1 MSIFEVQK
9 VMVPEPSIAFENQLI
24 KNYMEKT
31 STNVWDSCLQ
41 IIKDNIPNQSFK
53 TWFEPIKPL
62 RLEGS
67 ILTIQVP
74 SLFFYEWLE
83 EHYVGLLR
91 KTIKKHLGEEGR
103 LEYNIVVEKSS
114 ANKPY
119 TTNMPSSGNGAEGKN
134 QSIPM
139 PVALNKDIKNPF
151 VIPGLKKLQVDP
163 QLNPNYTFD
172 SFIEGDCNRLARSAG
187 YAVAGKPGG
196 TSFNPLMIYGGV
208 GLGKTHLAQAI
219 GNEIKRNIPDKLVIY
234 VSCEK
239 FCQQFVD
246 SLKNNTINDFVNFY
260 QAMDVIIMDDV
271 HNFAG
276 KEKTQDIFFH
286 IFNHLH
292 QAGKQ
297 VILTSDKPPKDLAGL
312 EERLLSRFKWGLS
325 ADLQIPD
332 LETRMAILKKKMYQD
347 GIELT
352 GDVIEY
358 VAHNIDNNVRELEG
372 ALVSLLAQATLNRK
386 EIDLNLAKQML
397 KNFIKNSSKEISME
411 YIQKLVCEYFEVPVE
426 MVKSKTRKRE
436 IVQARQISM
445 YLAKSHTKTSLKSIG
460 AFFGG
465 RDHSTVIYACQT
477 VEDLID
483 TDKKFKAYV
492 ADIQKKLK
500 MS

>member
-1 MSIFEVQK
+1 
-9 VMVPEPSIAFENQLI
+9 
-24 KNYMEKT
+24 MEKT
-31 STNVWDSCLQ
+31 STHVWNNCLQ
-41 IIKDNIPNQSFK
+41 IIKDNIPAQSFK
-53 TWFEPIKPL
+53 TWFEPIKAL
-62 RLEGS
+62 RLEGN

-91 KTIKKHLGEEGR
+91 KTVKKQLGEEGR

-114 ANKPY
+114 TSIPY
-119 TTNMPSSGNGAEGKN
+119 TTNMPSNGNGAEGKN
-134 QSIPM
+134 QSMPM
-139 PVALNKDIKNPF
+139 PISLNKDIKNPF
-151 VIPGLKKLQVDP
+151 IIPGLKKLQVDP
-163 QLNPNYTFD
+163 QLNQNYTFEN
-172 SFIEGDCNRLARSAG
+172 FIEGDCNRLARSAG

-196 TSFNPLMIYGGV
+196 TSFNPLMIYGSV

-219 GNEIKRNIPDKLVIY
+219 GNEIKRTLPDKLVLY

-239 FCQQFVD
+239 FTQQFVD
-246 SLKNNTINDFVNFY
+246 ALKNNNINDFVNFY
-260 QAMDVIIMDDV
+260 QAMDVLIMDDV

-292 QAGKQ
+292 QSGKQ
-297 VILTSDKPPKDLAGL
+297 LIITSDKAPKDLSGL

-332 LETRMAILKKKMYQD
+332 LETRMAILNKKMYSD
-347 GIELT
+347 GIELPSE
-352 GDVIEY
+352 VIEY

-372 ALVSLLAQATLNRK
+372 AMVSLLAQSTLNKK
-386 EIDLNLAKQML
+386 EIDLNLAKSML

-411 YIQKLVCEYFEVPVE
+411 YIQSLVCEYFEVPID

-445 YLAKSHTKTSLKSIG
+445 YLAKLHTKTSLKSIG

-477 VEDLID
+477 VDDLID

>member
-1 MSIFEVQK
+1 
-9 VMVPEPSIAFENQLI
+9 
-24 KNYMEKT
+24 MEKT
-31 STNVWDSCLQ
+31 CNNVWENCLQ
-41 IIKDNIPNQSFK
+41 IIKDNIPTQSFK
-53 TWFEPIKPL
+53 TWFEPIIPL
-62 RLEGS
+62 RLEES

-91 KTIKKHLGEEGR
+91 KTIKKQLGDSAR

-114 ANKPY
+114 SQKPY
-119 TTNMPSSGNGAEGKN
+119 TTNLPSSGNGAEGKT

-163 QLNPNYTFD
+163 QLNPNYTFEN
-172 SFIEGDCNRLARSAG
+172 FIEGDCNRLARSAG
-187 YAVAGKPGG
+187 YAVAAKPGG

-219 GNEIKRNIPDKLVIY
+219 GNEVKKNMPDKLVIY

-260 QAMDVIIMDDV
+260 QAMDIIIMDDV

-292 QAGKQ
+292 QSGKQ
-297 VILTSDKPPKDLAGL
+297 LIITSDKPPKDLAGL

-325 ADLQIPD
+325 ADLSVPD
-332 LETRMAILKKKMYQD
+332 IETRMAILKKKMYQD
-347 GIELT
+347 GIELPN
-352 GDVIEY
+352 DVIEY
-358 VAHNIDNNVRELEG
+358 VANNIDNNVRELEG
-372 ALVSLLAQATLNRK
+372 AMVSLLAQSTLNKK
-386 EIDLNLAKQML
+386 EIDLALAKQML
-397 KNFIKNSSKEISME
+397 KNFIKNTSKEISME

-492 ADIQKKLK
+492 HDIQKKLK

>member
-1 MSIFEVQK
+1 
-9 VMVPEPSIAFENQLI
+9 
-24 KNYMEKT
+24 MEKT
-31 STNVWDSCLQ
+31 STHVWNNCLQ
-41 IIKDNIPNQSFK
+41 IIKDNIPAQSFK
-53 TWFEPIKPL
+53 TWFEPIKAL
-62 RLEGS
+62 RLEGN

-91 KTIKKHLGEEGR
+91 KTVKKQLGEEGR

-114 ANKPY
+114 TSIPY
-119 TTNMPSSGNGAEGKN
+119 TTNMPSNGNGAEGKN
-134 QSIPM
+134 QSMPM
-139 PVALNKDIKNPF
+139 PISLNKDIKNPF
-151 VIPGLKKLQVDP
+151 IIPGLKKLQVDP
-163 QLNPNYTFD
+163 QLNQNYTFEN
-172 SFIEGDCNRLARSAG
+172 FIEGDCNRLARSAG

-196 TSFNPLMIYGGV
+196 TSFNPLMIYGSV

-219 GNEIKRNIPDKLVIY
+219 GNEIKRTLTDKLVLY

-239 FCQQFVD
+239 FTQQFVD
-246 SLKNNTINDFVNFY
+246 ALKNNNINDFVNFY
-260 QAMDVIIMDDV
+260 QAMDVLIMDDV

-292 QAGKQ
+292 QSGKQ
-297 VILTSDKPPKDLAGL
+297 LIITSDKAPKDLSGL

-332 LETRMAILKKKMYQD
+332 LETRMAILNKKMYSD
-347 GIELT
+347 GIELPSE
-352 GDVIEY
+352 VIEY

-372 ALVSLLAQATLNRK
+372 AMVSLLAQSTLNKK
-386 EIDLNLAKQML
+386 EIDLNLAKSML

-411 YIQKLVCEYFEVPVE
+411 YIQSLVCEYFEVPID

-445 YLAKSHTKTSLKSIG
+445 YLAKLHTKTSLKSIG

-477 VEDLID
+477 VDDLID

>member
-1 MSIFEVQK
+1 
-9 VMVPEPSIAFENQLI
+9 
-24 KNYMEKT
+24 MEKT
-31 STNVWDSCLQ
+31 CTSVWNCCLE
-41 IIKDNIPNQSFK
+41 IIKDNIPAQSFK
-53 TWFEPIKPL
+53 TWFEPIKAL
-62 RLEGS
+62 RLDGNV
-67 ILTIQVP
+67 LTIQVP

-91 KTIKKHLGEEGR
+91 KTVKKQLGDAGR

-114 ANKPY
+114 KSMAPY
-119 TTNMPSSGNGAEGKN
+119 TTNMPSNGNGAEGKR
-134 QSIPM
+134 QSIPV
-139 PVALNKDIKNPF
+139 PVTINKDIKNPF

-163 QLNPNYTFD
+163 QLNQNYTFD
-172 SFIEGDCNRLARSAG
+172 NFIEGECNRLARSAG
-187 YAVAGKPGG
+187 FAVAQKPGG

-219 GNEIKRNIPDKLVIY
+219 GNEVKRNLPDKLVIY

-276 KEKTQDIFFH
+276 KERTQDIFFH

-292 QAGKQ
+292 QSGKQ
-297 VILTSDKPPKDLAGL
+297 VILTSDKAPKDLAGL

-325 ADLQIPD
+325 ADMQVPD
-332 LETRMAILKKKMYQD
+332 LETRMAILKKKMYAD
-347 GIELT
+347 GINLPEE
-352 GDVIEY
+352 VVEY

-372 ALVSLLAQATLNRK
+372 AMVSLLAQATLNK
-386 EIDLNLAKQML
+386 KDIDLGLAKSML
-397 KNFIKNSSKEISME
+397 RNFIKNTQKEISID
-411 YIQKLVCEYFEVPVE
+411 YIQKLVCEYFEVPVD

-445 YLAKSHTKTSLKSIG
+445 YLAKNHTKTSLKSIG

-483 TDKKFKAYV
+483 TDKTFKSYV
-492 ADIQKKLK
+492 QDIQKKLK
-500 MS
+500 MG

>member
-1 MSIFEVQK
+1 
-9 VMVPEPSIAFENQLI
+9 
-24 KNYMEKT
+24 MEKT
-31 STNVWDSCLQ
+31 GTNVWNNCLQ
-41 IIKDNIPNQSFK
+41 IIKDNIPTQSYK
-53 TWFEPIKPL
+53 TWFEPIKAL
-62 RLEGS
+62 RLEGNV
-67 ILTIQVP
+67 LTIQVP

-91 KTIKKHLGEEGR
+91 KTVKKQLGDEGR

-114 ANKPY
+114 SSKPF
-119 TTNMPSSGNGAEGKN
+119 TTNMPSTGNGSEAKY
-134 QSIPM
+134 QSIP
-139 PVALNKDIKNPF
+139 VAVTLNKDIKNPF

-163 QLNPNYTFD
+163 QLNPNYCFEN
-172 SFIEGDCNRLARSAG
+172 FIEGDCNRLARSAG
-187 YAVAGKPGG
+187 YAVAAKPGG
-196 TSFNPLMIYGGV
+196 TAFNPLLLYGGV
-208 GLGKTHLAQAI
+208 GLGKTHLGQAI
-219 GNEIKRNIPDKLVIY
+219 GNEIKRTNPEKLVIY

-292 QAGKQ
+292 QSGKQ
-297 VILTSDKPPKDLAGL
+297 LILTSDRAPKDITGL
-312 EERLLSRFKWGLS
+312 EDRLLSRFKWGLS
-325 ADLQIPD
+325 ADLQVPD
-332 LETRMAILKKKMYQD
+332 LETRMAILKKKMYAD
-347 GIELT
+347 GIELPSE
-352 GDVIEY
+352 VIEY

-372 ALVSLLAQATLNRK
+372 AMVSLLAQSTLNKK
-386 EIDLNLAKQML
+386 EINLALAKSML
-397 KNFIKNSSKEISME
+397 KNFIKHTSREISME
-411 YIQKLVCEYFEVPVE
+411 YIQKLVCEYFEVPIE

-460 AFFGG
+460 QFFGG

-483 TDKKFKAYV
+483 TDKKFKNYV
-492 ADIQKKLK
+492 QDIQKKLK

>member
-1 MSIFEVQK
+1 
-9 VMVPEPSIAFENQLI
+9 
-24 KNYMEKT
+24 MEKT
-31 STNVWDSCLQ
+31 CTSVWENCLQ
-41 IIKDNIPNQSFK
+41 IIKDNIPTQSFK
-53 TWFEPIKPL
+53 TWFEPIIPL
-62 RLEGS
+62 RLEAS
-67 ILTIQVP
+67 VLTIQVP

-91 KTIKKHLGEEGR
+91 KTIKKHLGDSGR

-114 ANKPY
+114 SKKPY
-119 TTNMPSSGNGAEGKN
+119 TTNLPSSGNGAEGKN

-163 QLNPNYTFD
+163 QLNPNYTFEN
-172 SFIEGDCNRLARSAG
+172 FIEGDCNRLARSAG
-187 YAVAGKPGG
+187 YAVAAKPGG

-219 GNEIKRNIPDKLVIY
+219 GNEVKRTMPDKLVIY

-260 QAMDVIIMDDV
+260 QAMDIIIMDDV

-276 KEKTQDIFFH
+276 KDKTQDIFFH

-292 QAGKQ
+292 QSGKQ
-297 VILTSDKPPKDLAGL
+297 LIITSDKPPKDLAGL

-325 ADLQIPD
+325 ADLSVPD
-332 LETRMAILKKKMYQD
+332 IETRMAILKKKMYQD
-347 GIELT
+347 GIELPN
-352 GDVIEY
+352 DVIEY

-372 ALVSLLAQATLNRK
+372 AMVSLLAQSTLNKK
-386 EIDLNLAKQML
+386 EIDLALAKQML
-397 KNFIKNSSKEISME
+397 KNFIKNTSKEISME

-492 ADIQKKLK
+492 QDIQKKLK

>member
-1 MSIFEVQK
+1 
-9 VMVPEPSIAFENQLI
+9 
-24 KNYMEKT
+24 MEKT
-31 STNVWDSCLQ
+31 CTHVWNNCLL
-41 IIKDNIPNQSFK
+41 IIKDNIPAQSFK
-53 TWFEPIKPL
+53 TWFEPINAL
-62 RLEGS
+62 RLEGNV
-67 ILTIQVP
+67 LTIQVP

-91 KTIKKHLGEEGR
+91 KTVKKQLGEDGR

-114 ANKPY
+114 ANIPY
-119 TTNMPSSGNGAEGKN
+119 TTNMPSNGNGAEGKN
-134 QSIPM
+134 QSMPM
-139 PVALNKDIKNPF
+139 PISLNKDIKNPF

-163 QLNPNYTFD
+163 QLNQNYTFEN
-172 SFIEGDCNRLARSAG
+172 FIEGDCNRLARSAG

-219 GNEIKRNIPDKLVIY
+219 GNEIKRSLSDKLVLY

-239 FCQQFVD
+239 FTQQFVD
-246 SLKNNTINDFVNFY
+246 ALKNNNINDFVNFY
-260 QAMDVIIMDDV
+260 QAMDVLIMDDV

-286 IFNHLH
+286 LFNHLH
-292 QAGKQ
+292 QSGKQ
-297 VILTSDKPPKDLAGL
+297 LIITSDKAPKDLSGL

-332 LETRMAILKKKMYQD
+332 LETRMAILNKKMYSD
-347 GIELT
+347 GIELPSE
-352 GDVIEY
+352 VIEY

-372 ALVSLLAQATLNRK
+372 AMVSLLAQSTLNKK
-386 EIDLNLAKQML
+386 EIDLNLAKSML
-397 KNFIKNSSKEISME
+397 KNFIKNSNKEISME
-411 YIQKLVCEYFEVPVE
+411 YIQKLVCEYFEVPIE

-445 YLAKSHTKTSLKSIG
+445 YLAKLHTKTSLKSIG

-477 VEDLID
+477 VDDLID
-483 TDKKFKAYV
+483 TDKKFKGYV

>member
-1 MSIFEVQK
+1 
-9 VMVPEPSIAFENQLI
+9 
-24 KNYMEKT
+24 MEKT
-31 STNVWDSCLQ
+31 CTHVWNNCLQ
-41 IIKDNIPNQSFK
+41 IIKDNIPAQSFK
-53 TWFEPIKPL
+53 TWFEPIKAL
-62 RLEGS
+62 RLEGNV
-67 ILTIQVP
+67 LTIQVP

-91 KTIKKHLGEEGR
+91 KTVKKQLGEEGR

-114 ANKPY
+114 NNIPY
-119 TTNMPSSGNGAEGKN
+119 TTNMPSNGNGAEGKN
-134 QSIPM
+134 QSMPM
-139 PVALNKDIKNPF
+139 PISLNKDIKNPF

-163 QLNPNYTFD
+163 QLNQNYTFEN
-172 SFIEGDCNRLARSAG
+172 FIEGDCNRLARSAG

-219 GNEIKRNIPDKLVIY
+219 GNEIKRNLTDKLVLY

-239 FCQQFVD
+239 FTQQFVD
-246 SLKNNTINDFVNFY
+246 ALKNNNINDFVNFY
-260 QAMDVIIMDDV
+260 QAMDVLIMDDV

-292 QAGKQ
+292 QSGKQ
-297 VILTSDKPPKDLAGL
+297 LIITSDKPPKDLSGL

-332 LETRMAILKKKMYQD
+332 LETRMAILNKKMYSD
-347 GIELT
+347 GIELPSE
-352 GDVIEY
+352 VIEY

-372 ALVSLLAQATLNRK
+372 AMVSLLAQSTLNKK
-386 EIDLNLAKQML
+386 EIDLNLAKSML

-411 YIQKLVCEYFEVPVE
+411 FIQKLVCEYFEVPIE

-445 YLAKSHTKTSLKSIG
+445 YLAKLHTKTSLKSIG

-477 VEDLID
+477 VDDLID
-483 TDKKFKAYV
+483 TDKKFKGYV

>member
-1 MSIFEVQK
+1 
-9 VMVPEPSIAFENQLI
+9 
-24 KNYMEKT
+24 MEKT
-31 STNVWDSCLQ
+31 CTYVWNDCLQ
-41 IIKDNIPNQSFK
+41 IIKDNIPAQSFK
-53 TWFEPIKPL
+53 TWFEPIKAL
-62 RLEGS
+62 RLEGNV
-67 ILTIQVP
+67 LTIQVP

-91 KTIKKHLGEEGR
+91 KTVKKQLGEDGR

-114 ANKPY
+114 NSIPY
-119 TTNMPSSGNGAEGKN
+119 TTNMPSNGNGAEGKN
-134 QSIPM
+134 QSMPM
-139 PVALNKDIKNPF
+139 PISLNKDIKNPF

-163 QLNPNYTFD
+163 QLNQNYTFEN
-172 SFIEGDCNRLARSAG
+172 FIEGDCNRLARSAG

-219 GNEIKRNIPDKLVIY
+219 GNEIKRTLTDKLVLY

-239 FCQQFVD
+239 FTQQFVD
-246 SLKNNTINDFVNFY
+246 ALKNNNINDFVNFY
-260 QAMDVIIMDDV
+260 QAMDILIMDDV

-292 QAGKQ
+292 QSGKQ
-297 VILTSDKPPKDLAGL
+297 LIITSDKAPKDLSGL

-332 LETRMAILKKKMYQD
+332 LETRMAILKKKMYSD
-347 GIELT
+347 GIELPCE
-352 GDVIEY
+352 VIEY

-372 ALVSLLAQATLNRK
+372 AMVSLLAQSTLNKK
-386 EIDLNLAKQML
+386 EIDLNLAKSML

-411 YIQKLVCEYFEVPVE
+411 YIQKLVCEYFEVPIE

-445 YLAKSHTKTSLKSIG
+445 YLAKLHTKTSLKSIG

-477 VEDLID
+477 VDDLID
-483 TDKKFKAYV
+483 TDKKFKGYV

>member
-1 MSIFEVQK
+1 
-9 VMVPEPSIAFENQLI
+9 
-24 KNYMEKT
+24 MEKT
-31 STNVWDSCLQ
+31 STQVWDSCLQ
-41 IIKDNIPNQSFK
+41 IIKDNIPAQSFK
-53 TWFEPIKPL
+53 TWFEPIKAL
-62 RLEGS
+62 RLEGNV
-67 ILTIQVP
+67 LTIQVP

-91 KTIKKHLGEEGR
+91 KTVKKQLGEEGR

-114 ANKPY
+114 TTIPF
-119 TTNMPSSGNGAEGKN
+119 TTNMPSNGNGAEGKN
-134 QSIPM
+134 QSMPM

-163 QLNPNYTFD
+163 QLNANYTFEN
-172 SFIEGDCNRLARSAG
+172 FVEGDCNRLARSAG
-187 YAVAGKPGG
+187 YAVAAKSGG
-196 TSFNPLMIYGGV
+196 TSFNPLMVYGGV

-219 GNEIKRNIPDKLVIY
+219 GNEIKRSMPDKLVLY

-239 FCQQFVD
+239 FTQQFVD
-246 SLKNNTINDFVNFY
+246 ALKNNNINDFVNFY
-260 QAMDVIIMDDV
+260 QAMDVLIMDDV

-292 QAGKQ
+292 QSGKQ
-297 VILTSDKPPKDLAGL
+297 LIVTSDKAPKDLAGL

-325 ADLQIPD
+325 ADLQVPD
-332 LETRMAILKKKMYQD
+332 LETRMAILKKKMYAD
-347 GIELT
+347 GIDLPGE
-352 GDVIEY
+352 VIEY

-372 ALVSLLAQATLNRK
+372 AMVSLLAQSTLNRK
-386 EIDLNLAKQML
+386 EIDLNLAKSML
-397 KNFIKNSSKEISME
+397 KNFIKNASKEISMD
-411 YIQKLVCEYFEVPVE
+411 YIQKLVCEYFEVPIE
-426 MVKSKTRKRE
+426 MVKSQTRKRE

-445 YLAKSHTKTSLKSIG
+445 YLSKSHTKTSLKSIG

-483 TDKKFKAYV
+483 TDKKFKGYV

>member
-1 MSIFEVQK
+1 
-9 VMVPEPSIAFENQLI
+9 
-24 KNYMEKT
+24 MEKT
-31 STNVWDSCLQ
+31 SASVWNNCLQ
-41 IIKDNIPNQSFK
+41 IIKDNIPAQSFK
-53 TWFEPIKPL
+53 TWFEPIKAL
-62 RLEGS
+62 RLEGN

-91 KTIKKHLGEEGR
+91 KTVKKQLGDDGR

-114 ANKPY
+114 NSIPY
-119 TTNMPSSGNGAEGKN
+119 TTNMPSNGNGAEGKK

-163 QLNPNYTFD
+163 QLNANYSFEN
-172 SFIEGDCNRLARSAG
+172 FIEGDCNRLARSAG

-219 GNEIKRNIPDKLVIY
+219 GNEIKRTQPDKLVLY

-239 FCQQFVD
+239 FTQQFVD
-246 SLKNNTINDFVNFY
+246 ALKNNTINDFVNFY
-260 QAMDVIIMDDV
+260 QAMDVLIMDDV

-292 QAGKQ
+292 QSGRQ
-297 VILTSDKPPKDLAGL
+297 LIITSDKAPKDLAGL

-325 ADLQIPD
+325 ADLQVPD
-332 LETRMAILKKKMYQD
+332 LETRMAILKKKIYTD
-347 GIELT
+347 GIELP
-352 GDVIEY
+352 GEVIEY

-372 ALVSLLAQATLNRK
+372 AMISLLAQSTLNRK
-386 EIDLNLAKQML
+386 EIDLGLAKSML
-397 KNFIKNSSKEISME
+397 KNFVKNTSREISME

>member
-1 MSIFEVQK
+1 
-9 VMVPEPSIAFENQLI
+9 
-24 KNYMEKT
+24 MEKT
-31 STNVWDSCLQ
+31 CTSVWANCLQ
-41 IIKDNIPNQSFK
+41 IIKDNIPTQSFK
-53 TWFEPIKPL
+53 TWFEPIIPL
-62 RLEGS
+62 RLEES
-67 ILTIQVP
+67 VLTIQVP

-91 KTIKKHLGEEGR
+91 KTIKKQLGDTGR

-114 ANKPY
+114 SKMPY
-119 TTNMPSSGNGAEGKN
+119 TTNLPSSGNGAEGKS

-139 PVALNKDIKNPF
+139 PMALNKDIKNPF

-163 QLNPNYTFD
+163 QLNPNYTFEN
-172 SFIEGDCNRLARSAG
+172 FIEGDCNRLARSAG
-187 YAVAGKPGG
+187 YAVGAKPGG

-219 GNEIKRNIPDKLVIY
+219 GNEVKKTMPDKLVIY

-260 QAMDVIIMDDV
+260 QAMDIIIMDDV

-276 KEKTQDIFFH
+276 KDKTQDIFFH

-292 QAGKQ
+292 QSGKQ
-297 VILTSDKPPKDLAGL
+297 LILTSDKPPKDLAGL

-325 ADLQIPD
+325 ADLSVPD
-332 LETRMAILKKKMYQD
+332 METRMAILKKKMYQD
-347 GIELT
+347 GIELPN
-352 GDVIEY
+352 DVIEY
-358 VAHNIDNNVRELEG
+358 VANNIDNNVRELEG
-372 ALVSLLAQATLNRK
+372 AMVSLLAQSTLNKK
-386 EIDLNLAKQML
+386 EIDLALAKQML
-397 KNFIKNSSKEISME
+397 KNFIKNTSKEISME

-492 ADIQKKLK
+492 YDIQKKLK

>member
-1 MSIFEVQK
+1 
-9 VMVPEPSIAFENQLI
+9 
-24 KNYMEKT
+24 
-31 STNVWDSCLQ
+31 
-41 IIKDNIPNQSFK
+41 
-53 TWFEPIKPL
+53 
-62 RLEGS
+62 
-67 ILTIQVP
+67 VP

-91 KTIKKHLGEEGR
+91 KTIKKQLGDTGR

-114 ANKPY
+114 SQKPY
-119 TTNMPSSGNGAEGKN
+119 TTNIPSSGNGAEGKT

-139 PVALNKDIKNPF
+139 PIALNKDIKNPF

-163 QLNPNYTFD
+163 QLNPNYTFEN
-172 SFIEGDCNRLARSAG
+172 FIEGDCNRLARSAG
-187 YAVAGKPGG
+187 YAVGAKPGG

-219 GNEIKRNIPDKLVIY
+219 GNEVKKTLPDKLVIY

-260 QAMDVIIMDDV
+260 QAMDIIIMDDV

-292 QAGKQ
+292 QSGKQ
-297 VILTSDKPPKDLAGL
+297 LILTSDKPPKDLAGL

-325 ADLQIPD
+325 ADLSVPD
-332 LETRMAILKKKMYQD
+332 METRMAILKKKMYQD
-347 GIELT
+347 GIELPN
-352 GDVIEY
+352 DVIEY
-358 VAHNIDNNVRELEG
+358 VANNIDNNVRELEG
-372 ALVSLLAQATLNRK
+372 AMVSLLAQSTLNKK
-386 EIDLNLAKQML
+386 EIDLALAKQML
-397 KNFIKNSSKEISME
+397 KNFIKNTSKEISME

-492 ADIQKKLK
+492 HDIQKKLK

>member
-1 MSIFEVQK
+1 M
-9 VMVPEPSIAFENQLI
+9 N
-24 KNYMEKT
+24 MEKT
-31 STNVWDSCLQ
+31 CTNVWVNCLQ
-41 IIKDNIPNQSFK
+41 IIQDNIPAQSFK
-53 TWFEPIKPL
+53 TWFEPIKAL
-62 RLEGS
+62 RLEGNV
-67 ILTIQVP
+67 LTIQVP

-91 KTIKKHLGEEGR
+91 KTVKKQLGDEGR

-114 ANKPY
+114 NNKPY
-119 TTNMPSSGNGAEGKN
+119 TTNMPSNGNGAEGKN
-134 QSIPM
+134 QSMPM
-139 PVALNKDIKNPF
+139 PVSLNKDIKNPF

-163 QLNPNYTFD
+163 QLNQNYTFEN
-172 SFIEGDCNRLARSAG
+172 FIEGDCNRLARSAG

-196 TSFNPLMIYGGV
+196 TSFNPLMVYGGV
-208 GLGKTHLAQAI
+208 GLGKTHLVQAI
-219 GNEIKRNIPDKLVIY
+219 GNEIKRNLTDKLVLY

-239 FCQQFVD
+239 FTQQFVD
-246 SLKNNTINDFVNFY
+246 ALKNNNINDFVNFY
-260 QAMDVIIMDDV
+260 QAMDVLIMDDV

-292 QAGKQ
+292 QSGKQ
-297 VILTSDKPPKDLAGL
+297 LIVTSDKAPKDLSGL

-332 LETRMAILKKKMYQD
+332 LETRMAILKKKMYSD
-347 GIELT
+347 GIELP
-352 GDVIEY
+352 GEVIEY

-372 ALVSLLAQATLNRK
+372 AMVSLLAQSTLNKK
-386 EIDLNLAKQML
+386 EIDLNLAKSML
-397 KNFIKNSSKEISME
+397 KNFIKNSTKEISME
-411 YIQKLVCEYFEVPVE
+411 YIQKLVCEYFEVPIE

-445 YLAKSHTKTSLKSIG
+445 YLAKLHTKTSLKSIG

-477 VEDLID
+477 VDDLID
-483 TDKKFKAYV
+483 TDKKFKGYV

>member
-1 MSIFEVQK
+1 
-9 VMVPEPSIAFENQLI
+9 
-24 KNYMEKT
+24 MEKT
-31 STNVWDSCLQ
+31 GTNVWTSCLQ
-41 IIKDNIPNQSFK
+41 IIKDNIPAQSFK
-53 TWFEPIKPL
+53 TWFEPIKAL

-67 ILTIQVP
+67 VLTIQVP

-91 KTIKKHLGEEGR
+91 KTIKKQLGDEGR
-103 LEYNIVVEKSS
+103 LEYNIVVDQSS
-114 ANKPY
+114 STKPY
-119 TTNMPSSGNGAEGKN
+119 TTNMPSNGNGSEGKK
-134 QSIPM
+134 QSMPIPISI
-139 PVALNKDIKNPF
+139 NKDIKNPF

-163 QLNPNYTFD
+163 QLNQSYTFE

-219 GNEIKRNIPDKLVIY
+219 GNEIKRSLSDKLVLY
-234 VSCEK
+234 VSSEK
-239 FCQQFVD
+239 FTNQFVE
-246 SLKNNTINDFVNFY
+246 SLKQNNINDFVNFY
-260 QAMDVIIMDDV
+260 QAMDVLIMDDV
-271 HNFAG
+271 HNLSG

-292 QAGKQ
+292 QSGKQ
-297 VILTSDKPPKDLAGL
+297 IILTSDKAPKDLVGL

-332 LETRMAILKKKMYQD
+332 IETRMAILKKKIYQD
-347 GIELT
+347 GIELP
-352 GDVIEY
+352 DEVVEY

-372 ALVSLLAQATLNRK
+372 AMVSLLAQSTLNRK

-397 KNFIKNSSKEISME
+397 KNFIKNTNKEISME
-411 YIQKLVCEYFEVPVE
+411 YIQKLVCEYFEVPVD
-426 MVKSKTRKRE
+426 MVKSATRKRE

-445 YLAKSHTKTSLKSIG
+445 YLAKSHTKSSLKTIG
-460 AFFGG
+460 QFFGG

-483 TDKKFKAYV
+483 TDKKFKGYV

>member
-1 MSIFEVQK
+1 
-9 VMVPEPSIAFENQLI
+9 
-24 KNYMEKT
+24 MEKT
-31 STNVWDSCLQ
+31 STQVWDSCLQ
-41 IIKDNIPNQSFK
+41 IIKDNIPAQSFK
-53 TWFEPIKPL
+53 TWFEPIKAL
-62 RLEGS
+62 RLEGNV
-67 ILTIQVP
+67 LTIQVP

-91 KTIKKHLGEEGR
+91 KTVKKQLGEEGR

-114 ANKPY
+114 TSIPF
-119 TTNMPSSGNGAEGKN
+119 TTNMPSNGNGAEGKN
-134 QSIPM
+134 QSMPM

-163 QLNPNYTFD
+163 QLNANYTFEN
-172 SFIEGDCNRLARSAG
+172 FVEGDCNRLARSAG
-187 YAVAGKPGG
+187 YAVAAKPGG

-219 GNEIKRNIPDKLVIY
+219 GNEIKRSMSDKLVLY

-239 FCQQFVD
+239 FTQQFVD
-246 SLKNNTINDFVNFY
+246 ALKNNNINDFVNFY
-260 QAMDVIIMDDV
+260 QAMDVLIMDDV

-292 QAGKQ
+292 QSGKQ
-297 VILTSDKPPKDLAGL
+297 LIVTSDKAPKDLAGL

-325 ADLQIPD
+325 ADLQVPD
-332 LETRMAILKKKMYQD
+332 LETRMAILKKKMYAD
-347 GIELT
+347 GIDLPGE
-352 GDVIEY
+352 VIEY

-372 ALVSLLAQATLNRK
+372 AMVSLLAQSTLNRK
-386 EIDLNLAKQML
+386 EIDLNLAKSML
-397 KNFIKNSSKEISME
+397 KNFIKNASKEISMD
-411 YIQKLVCEYFEVPVE
+411 YIQKLVCEYFEVPIE
-426 MVKSKTRKRE
+426 MVKSQTRKRE

-445 YLAKSHTKTSLKSIG
+445 YLSKSHTKTSLKSIG

-483 TDKKFKAYV
+483 TDKKFKGYV

>member
-1 MSIFEVQK
+1 
-9 VMVPEPSIAFENQLI
+9 
-24 KNYMEKT
+24 MEKT
-31 STNVWDSCLQ
+31 CTHVWNNCLQ
-41 IIKDNIPNQSFK
+41 IIKDNIPAQSFK
-53 TWFEPIKPL
+53 TWFEPIKAL
-62 RLEGS
+62 RLEGNV
-67 ILTIQVP
+67 LTIQVP

-91 KTIKKHLGEEGR
+91 KTVKKQLGEEGR

-114 ANKPY
+114 TSIPY
-119 TTNMPSSGNGAEGKN
+119 TTNMPSNGNGAEGKN
-134 QSIPM
+134 QSMPM
-139 PVALNKDIKNPF
+139 PISLNKDIRNPF

-163 QLNPNYTFD
+163 QLNQNYTFEN
-172 SFIEGDCNRLARSAG
+172 FIEGDCNRLARSAG

-219 GNEIKRNIPDKLVIY
+219 GNEIKRTLTDKLVLY

-239 FCQQFVD
+239 FTQQFVD
-246 SLKNNTINDFVNFY
+246 ALKNNNINDFVNFY
-260 QAMDVIIMDDV
+260 QAMDVLIMDDV

-292 QAGKQ
+292 QSGKQ
-297 VILTSDKPPKDLAGL
+297 LIITSDKAPKDLSGL

-332 LETRMAILKKKMYQD
+332 LETRMAILNKKMYSD
-347 GIELT
+347 GIELPSE
-352 GDVIEY
+352 VIEY

-372 ALVSLLAQATLNRK
+372 AMVSLLAQSTLNKK
-386 EIDLNLAKQML
+386 EIDLNLAKSML

-411 YIQKLVCEYFEVPVE
+411 YIQKLVCEYFEVPIE

-445 YLAKSHTKTSLKSIG
+445 YLAKFHTKTSLKSIG

-477 VEDLID
+477 VDDLID
-483 TDKKFKAYV
+483 TDKKFKGYV

>member
-1 MSIFEVQK
+1 
-9 VMVPEPSIAFENQLI
+9 
-24 KNYMEKT
+24 MERT
-31 STNVWDSCLQ
+31 CTNVWVNCLQ
-41 IIKDNIPNQSFK
+41 IIKDNIPAQSFK
-53 TWFEPIKPL
+53 TWFEPIKAL
-62 RLEGS
+62 RLEGNV
-67 ILTIQVP
+67 LTIQVP

-91 KTIKKHLGEEGR
+91 KTVKKQLGDEGR

-114 ANKPY
+114 NSIPY
-119 TTNMPSSGNGAEGKN
+119 TTNMPSNGNGAEGKN
-134 QSIPM
+134 QSMPM
-139 PVALNKDIKNPF
+139 PVSLNKDIKNPF

-163 QLNPNYTFD
+163 QLNQNYTFEN
-172 SFIEGDCNRLARSAG
+172 FIEGDCNRLARSAG

-196 TSFNPLMIYGGV
+196 TSFNPLMVYGGV
-208 GLGKTHLAQAI
+208 GLGKTHLVQAI
-219 GNEIKRNIPDKLVIY
+219 GNEIKRNLTDKLVLY

-239 FCQQFVD
+239 FTQQFVD
-246 SLKNNTINDFVNFY
+246 ALKNNNINDFVNFY
-260 QAMDVIIMDDV
+260 QAMDVLIMDDV

-292 QAGKQ
+292 QSGKQ
-297 VILTSDKPPKDLAGL
+297 LIVTSDKAPKDLSGL

-325 ADLQIPD
+325 ADLSVPD
-332 LETRMAILKKKMYQD
+332 LETRMAILKKKMYSD
-347 GIELT
+347 GIELPNE
-352 GDVIEY
+352 VIEY

-372 ALVSLLAQATLNRK
+372 AMVSLLAQSTLNKK
-386 EIDLNLAKQML
+386 EIDLNLAKSML

-411 YIQKLVCEYFEVPVE
+411 YIQKLVCEYFEVPIE

-445 YLAKSHTKTSLKSIG
+445 YLAKLHTKTSLKSIG

-477 VEDLID
+477 VDDLID
-483 TDKKFKAYV
+483 TDKKFKGYV

>member
-1 MSIFEVQK
+1 
-9 VMVPEPSIAFENQLI
+9 
-24 KNYMEKT
+24 MEKT
-31 STNVWDSCLQ
+31 CTLVWENCLQ
-41 IIKDNIPNQSFK
+41 IIKDNIPTQSFK
-53 TWFEPIKPL
+53 TWFEPIIPL
-62 RLEGS
+62 RLEES
-67 ILTIQVP
+67 VLTIQVP

-91 KTIKKHLGEEGR
+91 KTVKKHLGDKGR

-114 ANKPY
+114 SQKPY
-119 TTNMPSSGNGAEGKN
+119 TTNLPSSGNGAEGKN

-139 PVALNKDIKNPF
+139 PIALNKDIKNPF

-163 QLNPNYTFD
+163 QLNPNYTFEN
-172 SFIEGDCNRLARSAG
+172 FIEGDCNRLARSAG
-187 YAVAGKPGG
+187 YAVGAKPGG

-219 GNEIKRNIPDKLVIY
+219 GNEVKKTMPDKLVIY

-260 QAMDVIIMDDV
+260 QAMDIIIMDDV

-276 KEKTQDIFFH
+276 KDKTQDIFFH

-292 QAGKQ
+292 QSGKQ
-297 VILTSDKPPKDLAGL
+297 LILTSDKPPKDLAGL

-325 ADLQIPD
+325 ADLSVPD
-332 LETRMAILKKKMYQD
+332 IETRMAILKKKMYQD
-347 GIELT
+347 GIELPN
-352 GDVIEY
+352 DVIEY
-358 VAHNIDNNVRELEG
+358 VANNIDNNVRELEG
-372 ALVSLLAQATLNRK
+372 AMVSLLAQSTLNKK
-386 EIDLNLAKQML
+386 EIDLALAKQML
-397 KNFIKNSSKEISME
+397 KNFIKNTSKEISME
-411 YIQKLVCEYFEVPVE
+411 YIQKLVCEYFEVPIE

-445 YLAKSHTKTSLKSIG
+445 YLSKSHTKTSLKSIG

-492 ADIQKKLK
+492 HDIQKKLK

>member
-1 MSIFEVQK
+1 
-9 VMVPEPSIAFENQLI
+9 
-24 KNYMEKT
+24 MEKT
-31 STNVWDSCLQ
+31 CTQVWNNCLQ
-41 IIKDNIPNQSFK
+41 IIKDNIPAQSFK
-53 TWFEPIKPL
+53 TWFEPIKAL
-62 RLEGS
+62 RLEGNV
-67 ILTIQVP
+67 LTIQVP

-91 KTIKKHLGEEGR
+91 KTVKKQLGEEGR

-114 ANKPY
+114 NSIPY
-119 TTNMPSSGNGAEGKN
+119 TTNMPSNGNGAEGKN
-134 QSIPM
+134 QSMPM
-139 PVALNKDIKNPF
+139 PISLNKDIKNPF

-163 QLNPNYTFD
+163 QLNQNYTFEN
-172 SFIEGDCNRLARSAG
+172 FIEGDCNRLARSAG

-208 GLGKTHLAQAI
+208 GLGKTHLVQAI
-219 GNEIKRNIPDKLVIY
+219 GNEIKRTLTDKLVLY

-239 FCQQFVD
+239 FTQQFVD
-246 SLKNNTINDFVNFY
+246 ALKNNNINDFVNFY
-260 QAMDVIIMDDV
+260 QAMDVLIMDDV

-292 QAGKQ
+292 QSGKQ
-297 VILTSDKPPKDLAGL
+297 LIITSDKPPKDLSGL

-332 LETRMAILKKKMYQD
+332 LETRMAILKKKMYSD
-347 GIELT
+347 GIELP
-352 GDVIEY
+352 GEVIEY

-372 ALVSLLAQATLNRK
+372 AMVSLLAQSTLNKK
-386 EIDLNLAKQML
+386 EIDLNLAKSML

-411 YIQKLVCEYFEVPVE
+411 YIQKLVCEYFEVPIE

-445 YLAKSHTKTSLKSIG
+445 YLAKLHTKTSLKSIG

-477 VEDLID
+477 VDDLID
-483 TDKKFKAYV
+483 TDKKFKGYV

>member
-1 MSIFEVQK
+1 
-9 VMVPEPSIAFENQLI
+9 
-24 KNYMEKT
+24 MEKT
-31 STNVWDSCLQ
+31 CTNVWGQCLQ
-41 IIKDNIPNQSFK
+41 IIKDNIPAQSFK
-53 TWFEPIKPL
+53 TWFEPIKAL
-62 RLEGS
+62 RLEGNV
-67 ILTIQVP
+67 LTIQVP

-91 KTIKKHLGEEGR
+91 KTVKKQLGEEGR

-114 ANKPY
+114 NNKPY
-119 TTNMPSSGNGAEGKN
+119 TTNMPSNGNGAEGKH
-134 QSIPM
+134 QSIPL

-151 VIPGLKKLQVDP
+151 IIPGLKKLHVDP
-163 QLNPNYTFD
+163 QLNPNYCFEN
-172 SFIEGDCNRLARSAG
+172 FIEGDCNRLARSAG
-187 YAVAGKPGG
+187 YAVAAKPGG
-196 TSFNPLMIYGGV
+196 TSFNPLMLYGGV

-219 GNEIKRNIPDKLVIY
+219 GNEIKRTSPDKLVIY

-286 IFNHLH
+286 VFNHLH
-292 QAGKQ
+292 QSGKQ
-297 VILTSDKPPKDLAGL
+297 VILTSDKAPKDLAGL

-332 LETRMAILKKKMYQD
+332 LETRMAILKKKMYTD
-347 GIELT
+347 GIELP
-352 GDVIEY
+352 GEVIEY

-372 ALVSLLAQATLNRK
+372 AMVSLLAQSTLNKK
-386 EIDLNLAKQML
+386 EIDLALAKSML
-397 KNFIKNSSKEISME
+397 KNFIKHTSREISME
-411 YIQKLVCEYFEVPVE
+411 YIQKLVCEYFEVPIE

-445 YLAKSHTKTSLKSIG
+445 YLAKSLTKTSLKSIG
-460 AFFGG
+460 QFFGG

-483 TDKKFKAYV
+483 TDKKFKNYV
-492 ADIQKKLK
+492 QDIQKKLK

>member
-1 MSIFEVQK
+1 MQ
-9 VMVPEPSIAFENQLI
+9 
-24 KNYMEKT
+24 KT
-31 STNVWDSCLQ
+31 STQVWESCLQ
-41 IIKDNIPNQSFK
+41 IIKDNIPAQSFK
-53 TWFEPIKPL
+53 TWFEPIKAL
-62 RLEGS
+62 RLEGNV
-67 ILTIQVP
+67 LTIQVP

-91 KTIKKHLGEEGR
+91 KTVKKQLGEEGR

-114 ANKPY
+114 TSIPF
-119 TTNMPSSGNGAEGKN
+119 TTNMPSNGNGAEGKN
-134 QSIPM
+134 QSMPM

-163 QLNPNYTFD
+163 QLNANYTFEN
-172 SFIEGDCNRLARSAG
+172 FVEGDCNRLARSAG
-187 YAVAGKPGG
+187 YAVAAKPGG

-219 GNEIKRNIPDKLVIY
+219 GNEIKRSMPDKLVLY

-239 FCQQFVD
+239 FTQQFVD
-246 SLKNNTINDFVNFY
+246 ALKNNNINDFVNFY
-260 QAMDVIIMDDV
+260 QAMDVLIMDDV

-292 QAGKQ
+292 QSGKQ
-297 VILTSDKPPKDLAGL
+297 LIVTSDKAPKDLAGL

-325 ADLQIPD
+325 ADLQVPD
-332 LETRMAILKKKMYQD
+332 LETRMAILKKKMYAD
-347 GIELT
+347 GIDLPGE
-352 GDVIEY
+352 VIEY

-372 ALVSLLAQATLNRK
+372 AMVSLLAQSTLNRK
-386 EIDLNLAKQML
+386 EIDLNLAKSML
-397 KNFIKNSSKEISME
+397 KNFIKNASKEISMD
-411 YIQKLVCEYFEVPVE
+411 YIQKLVCEYFEVPIE
-426 MVKSKTRKRE
+426 MVKSQTRKRE

-445 YLAKSHTKTSLKSIG
+445 YLSKSHTKTSLKSIG

-483 TDKKFKAYV
+483 TDKKFKGYV